1 MSQPDIVF
9 AFHDQMPT
17 GVTVADD
24 GRIFVCYPRWG
35 DKVDF
40 TVAEL
45 RDGKEVPFPDADINV
60 FDESKPSECLVCVQ
74 SVVVD
79 PAGKLWLLDTGS
91 IELQPRVEGGAK
103 LVRVDLD
110 TNQIDHTIVIPP
122 NVALETTYLND
133 IRFDLR
139 RGDAGYAFI
148 TDSSIGE
155 GPGGII
161 VVDLGSGR
169 CHRALHDH
177 PSTQI
182 TDGYLAVIEGQP
194 LPDLAMASDG
204 IAISHDG
211 ERLYYCP
218 LAGRRLYSASVEA
231 LIAGDASG
239 TVEDHG
245 EKGASDG
252 LESGA
257 DGSLFATNYEQGAIL
272 RRTPDGEWE
281 AVVRDA
287 GLRFVD
293 TLAVAADG
301 FIYYTVN
308 QLHLQPDYQDGQD
321 RREKPYH
328 VMRSHVGV
336 DPVRLR

>member
-1 MSQPDIVF
+1 MSAPEVVF
-9 AFHDQMPT
+9 EFHDQMPT

-45 RDGKEVPFPDADINV
+45 RDGQEVPFPDAEVNV
-60 FDESKPSECLVCVQ
+60 FDEARPSETLVGVQ

-91 IELQPRVEGGAK
+91 IELQPHVEGGAK
-103 LVRVDLD
+103 LVRVDLQ
-110 TNQIDHTIVIPP
+110 TNAIDHTIVVPSD
-122 NVALETTYLND
+122 VALETTYLND

-139 RGDAGYAFI
+139 RGYAFI
-148 TDSSIGE
+148 TDSSLGE

-161 VVDLGSGR
+161 VVNLETGA

-177 PSTQI
+177 PSTRI
-182 TDGYLAVIEGQP
+182 EEGYLAIIEGQP
-194 LPDLAMASDG
+194 LPGLAMTSDG

-218 LAGRRLYSASVEA
+218 FGGRRLYSASVEA
-231 LIAGDASG
+231 LIAGEAED
-239 TVEDHG
+239 TVRDHG
-245 EKGASDG
+245 QKGSSDG

-257 DGSLFATNYEQGAIL
+257 DGSIFATNYEQGAIL
-272 RRTPDGEWE
+272 RRTPEGEWE

-287 GLRFVD
+287 GLLFVD

-308 QLHLQPDYQDGQD
+308 QLHRQPDYQGGED
-321 RREKPYH
+321 RRKKPCH
-328 VMRSHVGV
+328 VMRSKV
-336 DPVRLR
+336 DVAPVRLR

>member
-1 MSQPDIVF
+1 MSQPEIVHE
-9 AFHDQMPT
+9 FHDQMPT
-17 GVTVADD
+17 GVTVSDD

-45 RDGKEVPFPDADINV
+45 RDGKEVPFPDAEVNV
-60 FDESKPSECLVCVQ
+60 FDPERPSETLVGVQ

-91 IELQPRVEGGAK
+91 IELQPHVEGGAK
-103 LVRVDLD
+103 LVRVDLE
-110 TNQIDHTIVIPP
+110 TNAIDHTIVVPP
-122 NVALETTYLND
+122 DVALKTTYLND

-148 TDSSIGE
+148 TDSTIGE

-194 LPDLAMASDG
+194 IPGLAMASDG
-204 IAISHDG
+204 IAIAHDG

-218 LAGRRLYSASVEA
+218 FGGRRLYSASVEA
-231 LIAGDASG
+231 LISGDAST

-245 EKGASDG
+245 EKGSSDG

-257 DGSLFATNYEQGAIL
+257 DGSIFATHYEQGAIL

-287 GLRFVD
+287 GLLFVD
-293 TLAVAADG
+293 TLAVATDG
-301 FIYYTVN
+301 FIYFTVN
-308 QLHLQPDYQDGQD
+308 QLHRQPDYQGGED
-321 RREKPYH
+321 RRQRPFH
-328 VMRSHVGV
+328 VMRAEIGV
-336 DPVRLR
+336 APVRLR

>member
-1 MSQPDIVF
+1 
-9 AFHDQMPT
+9 MPT

-45 RDGKEVPFPDADINV
+45 RDGREVPFPDAEVNV
-60 FDESKPSECLVCVQ
+60 FDESRPEECLVSVQ

-91 IELQPRVEGGAK
+91 IELQPRIRGGAK
-103 LVRVDLD
+103 LVRVDLES
-110 TNQIDHTIVIPP
+110 NRIDRIIGVPP
-122 NVALETTYLND
+122 EVALETTYLND

-139 RGDAGYAFI
+139 RGYAFI
-148 TDSSIGE
+148 TDSSIGQ

-161 VVDLGSGR
+161 VVELERGD

-177 PSTQI
+177 PSTRAV
-182 TDGYLAVIEGQP
+182 DGFLAIVDGQP
-194 LPDLAMASDG
+194 LPELAMASDG

-231 LIAGDASG
+231 LNAGNAEH
-239 TVEDHG
+239 TVTDHG

-257 DGSLFATNYEQGAIL
+257 DGSIFATNYEQGAIL

-281 AVVRDA
+281 EVVRDA

-293 TLAVAADG
+293 TLSVAADG
-301 FIYYTVN
+301 FIYFTVN
-308 QLHLQPDYQDGQD
+308 QLHLQDDYQGGED
-321 RREKPYH
+321 RRERPYH
-328 VMRSHVGV
+328 VMRAEVGV
-336 DPVRLR
+336 APVRLR